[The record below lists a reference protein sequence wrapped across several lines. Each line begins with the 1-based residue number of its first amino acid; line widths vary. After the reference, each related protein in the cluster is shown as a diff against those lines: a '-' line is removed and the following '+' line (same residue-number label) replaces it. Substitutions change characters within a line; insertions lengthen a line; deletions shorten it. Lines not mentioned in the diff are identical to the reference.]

1 MCDSCN
7 HDSFFIITVNVQT
20 GGHRDAFPQTT
31 GGSFFFS
38 LKKIIFLEVFWLN
51 FAFTEFC

>member
-31 GGSFFFS
+31 GGSLFFFF
-38 LKKIIFLEVFWLN
+38 KNNNIFGGFSVK
-51 FAFTEFC
+51 FCFY

>member
-31 GGSFFFS
+31 GGSLFFFF
-38 LKKIIFLEVFWLN
+38 KKIIFLEVFWLN